1 MIAHKT
7 KATMPGRLSHT
18 SLPKHHQVIRF
29 ASGVQNLSTPILGG
43 TNPLETASCIY
54 PTSNRNKANSFGVV
68 QTKHRDS
75 PSLPVR
81 RAGSRVN
88 KDEQYSGSSEYKHCL
103 GSVVIQHGCN
113 NENQQV
119 ITCSQLSR
127 VALVKLNQ
135 QVTGK
140 EKGSAENTTLEMVP
154 LLIHEENQ
162 RSPALDCK
170 IKHDSSN
177 LRNEIN
183 QHLVEQHVRTCETFV
198 GQPFGTQRALN
209 WRLIPFSCLLN
220 SCLISSSSEFNA
232 SNLSGNPLLLI
243 SFTAASSS
251 SGLLNSVG
259 KMLSVFPVIKATLCL
274 HNTVAGQSHEI
285 PIWLATSKTFT
296 LYRSVLLLLSAENVY
311 SMIFLPSSLLSIAIQ
326 PFGSSLDFLRCSPLS
341 LRPHA
346 SSTHDEK
353 LTLGLSSFSRSTLA
367 SIWSISAW
375 GKRIPFVAD
384 LLFLALVAM
393 KRSPLSVMTP
403 YTNFERKKRVDVPQ
417 HFALMCPNTLIIL
430 GAKKA
435 TPQSATNTAEASI
448 HNVNEAY
455 TMEYSHST
463 QTHPKFQY
471 LFLAV
476 NRSDLN
482 AKPHRESVTA
492 HSEQD
497 ARRSLSGQFVLS
509 FAGRLPEVSH
519 GA

>member
-1 MIAHKT
+1 MMLTTPA
-7 KATMPGRLSHT
+7 
-18 SLPKHHQVIRF
+18 
-29 ASGVQNLSTPILGG
+29 ASQ
-43 TNPLETASCIY
+43 
-54 PTSNRNKANSFGVV
+54 NKAFPLAGTLNRQSLSESH
-68 QTKHRDS
+68 TKHRNS
-75 PSLPVR
+75 PSLPVHR
-81 RAGSRVN
+81 NLLIKLNCAEMELANSLIRFNSGEVPESANSLILAQPCRAEGGANLLILSRSAQSVCREIKGEQCSGSAEHYR
-88 KDEQYSGSSEYKHCL
+88 YSGSA
-103 GSVVIQHGCN
+103 VIQHGCN

-119 ITCSQLSR
+119 I
-127 VALVKLNQ
+127 
-135 QVTGK
+135 GK
-140 EKGSAENTTLEMVP
+140 EKGGTENTALCGYGFFHHEVNQQPPTLEDGT
-154 LLIHEENQ
+154 N
-162 RSPALDCK
+162 
-170 IKHDSSN
+170 
-177 LRNEIN
+177 
-183 QHLVEQHVRTCETFV
+183 QHVRTCETFV

-417 HFALMCPNTLIIL
+417 HLALMCPNTLIVL

-448 HNVNEAY
+448 HNVIGAN
-455 TMEYSHST
+455 TMACQHST

-476 NRSDLN
+476 NRSDLS

-497 ARRSLSGQFVLS
+497 ARRSLAGQFVLS
-509 FAGRLPEVSH
+509 FAGRLPEVNH
-519 GA
+519 A